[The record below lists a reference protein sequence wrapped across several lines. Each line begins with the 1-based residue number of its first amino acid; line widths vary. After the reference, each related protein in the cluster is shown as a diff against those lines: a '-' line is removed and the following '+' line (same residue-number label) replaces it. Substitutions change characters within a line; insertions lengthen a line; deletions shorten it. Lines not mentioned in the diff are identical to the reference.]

1 MKNSEIVSMIN
12 STKCIKVLYPIM
24 LANNYTKQQ
33 LKIRMEEIEVRRKI
47 KARAREYEK
56 VDFKLSIINS
66 VWNLCGACDDL
77 INCRIDVEKQVFME
91 KVEKKI
97 IPFEKGK
104 KGSFEQNLAKD
115 VIKKYGDDVE
125 RNVLIR
131 AKEYVAKINK
141 KHAER
146 IVIPELKRD
155 PNAELKDLADVK
167 KYIYDKVVAHY
178 KGEFDYPPRET
189 KEKSAVE
196 TIGV

>member
-1 MKNSEIVSMIN
+1 MKRSEIMAMIN
-12 STKCIKVLYPIM
+12 STKCIKVVYPIM

-33 LKIRMEEIEVRRKI
+33 LKTRMEEIKARKNI
-47 KARAREYEK
+47 KAREREYEK
-56 VDFKLSIINS
+56 VDFKISIINS
-66 VWNLCGACDDL
+66 IWNLCGACDDL
-77 INCRIDVEKQVFME
+77 INCRIDVEKQIFME
-91 KVEKKI
+91 KVEKKM

-104 KGSFEQNLAKD
+104 KRSFEQSLAMD

-131 AKEYVAKINK
+131 AKEYVASINK

-178 KGEFDYPPRET
+178 KGEFDYPPREEQ
-189 KEKSAVE
+189 KVSEVE